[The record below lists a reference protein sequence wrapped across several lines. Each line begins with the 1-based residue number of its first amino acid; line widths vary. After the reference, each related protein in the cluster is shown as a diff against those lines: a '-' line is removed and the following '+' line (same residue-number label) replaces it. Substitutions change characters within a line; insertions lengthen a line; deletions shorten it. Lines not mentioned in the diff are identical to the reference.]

1 MRRLFSEITHL
12 RFFLSDELDYSGA
25 NPGKYACSGAPR
37 IRTGS
42 VAVPQQ
48 ERTLPISRQHLYH
61 TISFQFFCFL
71 WDGCGLDC
79 TLLFAVLNSLPAE
92 SDWWKVAELRKNSEY
107 SQEDNARYCYQE
119 LLLTELPLKKT
130 EDSAFDCR
138 VLGTFRRMAKSN
150 NPVMEL
156 SFSERKSRTT
166 GRRIRSRQS
175 SYSG

>member
-1 MRRLFSEITHL
+1 MERILVNMPVPERLAYGLDQLLSHSKKG
-12 RFFLSDELDYSGA
+12 RFPY
-25 NPGKYACSGAPR
+25 PGSN
-37 IRTGS
+37 
-42 VAVPQQ
+42 
-48 ERTLPISRQHLYH
+48 LYH